1 MGRISAP
8 VPERNCT
15 GSVSAKGD
23 ENSQNPRPCLQSP
36 TSDGAGL
43 ELPID
48 HFRLLGVGPTTDA
61 QAVLHALQL
70 RIDRAPDQGFTHETL
85 QAREDLLRSS
95 ADLLT
100 DSQRRTAYEA
110 DLTTL
115 AASGESVLPALD
127 VPSTKEVG
135 GLLLLLEAGQPLES
149 FELASKALQPPQA
162 PALGSGREADLALL
176 AGLACL
182 AAAAELHQQRRYEQA
197 AKVLRQGLQLLQRMG
212 QLPRI
217 RQQISDELS
226 GLRPYRVLD
235 LLSRELA
242 STGERAE
249 GLALLEEL
257 VQERGGLEAESST
270 GLPASDFQTFF
281 KQIRS
286 YLTVQEQV
294 DLFSRWGE
302 GSTAANFLAA
312 TALTA
317 SGFAQR
323 KPERIQ
329 DALERLQAS
338 GEDGVKP
345 LIACLQL
352 LLGDVTTALA
362 CFAAGA
368 DSQLRHWAEQQSDDP
383 LAQLCLYC
391 RDWLAR
397 DVLTG
402 YRDLEADPDLEAY
415 FADRDVQAWVE
426 RHDVRSRQ
434 AEPLAMADAITA
446 REPSSQTDAN
456 PFASWTPSI
465 AVSMPAAPVAL
476 PEPEESDEELWEPEA
491 GPAWSWPASW
501 HLPRFRRPE
510 LRLPELPSSSASLPG
525 QGPRKA
531 HPKRFW
537 IAAGAG
543 VGVLLIAGAI
553 GLRLNRPTPTPLPVQ
568 PLAQPMPPAAP
579 KPPAPAPEPVLPLNT
594 EAPSEVQLRALL
606 EAWLEAKAAVL
617 AGREADRPVN
627 SLAGPLQVRRLEQER
642 AEDRAASTTQEIT
655 TTVEGLTIEERD
667 ANRIAATVQLR
678 YADRRLDAAGQPVGK
693 PSELQLTNR
702 YVFGRGTDGI
712 WRMVSFR
719 KA

>member
-1 MGRISAP
+1 M
-8 VPERNCT
+8 
-15 GSVSAKGD
+15 
-23 ENSQNPRPCLQSP
+23 
-36 TSDGAGL
+36 

-100 DSQRRTAYEA
+100 DSQRRGAYEA

-115 AASGESVLPALD
+115 AASGESVVPALD
-127 VPSTKEVG
+127 VPSSKEVG
-135 GLLLLLEAGQPLES
+135 GLLLLLEAGQPLEC
-149 FELASKALQPPQA
+149 FELASRGLQPPQA
-162 PALGSGREADLALL
+162 PALGSGREADLTLL

-182 AAAAELHQQRRYEQA
+182 AAAAELHQQRHYEQA
-197 AKVLRQGLQLLQRMG
+197 ARVLRQGLQLLQRMG
-212 QLPRI
+212 QLPAI

-242 STGERAE
+242 NTSERVE

-257 VQERGGLEAESST
+257 VRERGGLDAESNT
-270 GLPASDFQTFF
+270 GLPAADFQTFF

-294 DLFSRWGE
+294 DLFSRWADD
-302 GSTAANFLAA
+302 SSAANFLAA

-329 DALERLQAS
+329 EALERLEAN
-338 GEDGVKP
+338 GDDGMKP

-352 LLGDVTTALA
+352 LLGNVPTALA
-362 CFAAGA
+362 SFAAGA
-368 DSQLRHWAEQQSDDP
+368 DAQLRRWAEQQSSEP
-383 LAQLCLYC
+383 LAQLCAYC

-426 RHDVRSRQ
+426 RHDRSRT
-434 AEPLAMADAITA
+434 LAMPADDAPPAPVVAPAPAFVGT
-446 REPSSQTDAN
+446 SSDTDSN
-456 PFASWTPSI
+456 PFANWSPQIDFSE
-465 AVSMPAAPVAL
+465 PAAPITSTPPSL
-476 PEPEESDEELWEPEA
+476 SGPEPNDDDLWEPET
-491 GPAWSWPASW
+491 GPSWSWPASW
-501 HLPRFRRPE
+501 
-510 LRLPELPSSSASLPG
+510 RLPELRMPELRRPQLPG
-525 QGPRKA
+525 LAFARPALPSLEQLKT
-531 HPKRFW
+531 HPHRLW
-537 IAAGAG
+537 IAGGAG
-543 VGVLLIAGAI
+543 VGVLLIAAAV
-553 GLRLNRPTPTPLPVQ
+553 GLRLSRPTPTVLPVQ
-568 PLAQPMPPAAP
+568 PLSQPKPSTAVTPPAA
-579 KPPAPAPEPVLPLNT
+579 KPVVAPAPALPLKAEAPT
-594 EAPSEVQLRALL
+594 EAQLRTLL
-606 EAWLEAKAAVL
+606 EAWLDAKATVL
-617 AGREADRPVN
+617 AGREPDQPLEN
-627 SLAGPLQVRRLEQER
+627 LAGANQVERLQQER
-642 AEDRAASTTQEIT
+642 AEDRAVSTTQEVK
-655 TTVEGLTIEERD
+655 TTVEGLTVEERD
-667 ANRIAATVQLR
+667 GNRIAASVQLR
-678 YADRRLDAAGQPVGK
+678 YSDRRLDAAGQPVGNATD
-693 PSELQLTNR
+693 LQLTNR
-702 YVFGRGTDGI
+702 YVFGRGADGI

>member
-1 MGRISAP
+1 M
-8 VPERNCT
+8 
-15 GSVSAKGD
+15 
-23 ENSQNPRPCLQSP
+23 
-36 TSDGAGL
+36 

-70 RIDRAPDQGFTHETL
+70 RIDRAPDQGFTHEAL

-100 DSQRRTAYEA
+100 DSQRRAAYEA

-115 AASGESVLPALD
+115 ASSGESVMPALD
-127 VPSTKEVG
+127 VPSSKEVG
-135 GLLLLLEAGQPLES
+135 GLLLLLEAGQPQEC

-162 PALGSGREADLALL
+162 PALGSGREADLTLL

-182 AAAAELHQQRRYEQA
+182 AAAAELHQQRHYEQA
-197 AKVLRQGLQLLQRMG
+197 ARVLRQGLQLLQRMG
-212 QLPRI
+212 QLPAI

-242 STGERAE
+242 NTSERNE

-257 VQERGGLEAESST
+257 VQERGGLDAESGT
-270 GLPASDFQTFF
+270 GLPAADFQTFF
-281 KQIRS
+281 KQIRT

-294 DLFSRWGE
+294 DLFSRWAD

-329 DALERLQAS
+329 EALDRLDAS
-338 GEDGVKP
+338 GQQGMQP
-345 LIACLQL
+345 LLACLHL
-352 LLGDVTTALA
+352 LLGHVPAGLA
-362 CFAAGA
+362 SFAEGA
-368 DSQLRHWAEQQSDDP
+368 DPQLRRWAEQQSGDP
-383 LAQLCLYC
+383 LGQLCAYC

-415 FADRDVQAWVE
+415 FADRDVQTWVE
-426 RHDVRSRQ
+426 RHDRSEAQ
-434 AEPLAMADAITA
+434 PMATVAAAPAPVEPAAATP
-446 REPSSQTDAN
+446 EPDTN
-456 PFASWTPSI
+456 PFSSWTPQIDFSE
-465 AVSMPAAPVAL
+465 PAAPL
-476 PEPEESDEELWEPEA
+476 PSAPPRGFSSTNADDDLWEPDDE
-491 GPAWSWPASW
+491 PARLWPAHW
-501 HLPRFRRPE
+501 RLPQFQLPRFA
-510 LRLPELPSSSASLPG
+510 LPALPALPSIEEL
-525 QGPRKA
+525 KT
-531 HPKRFW
+531 HPQRVW

-543 VGVLLIAGAI
+543 AGVVLIAAAV
-553 GLRLNRPTPTPLPVQ
+553 GLRLNRPAPTPLPVQ
-568 PLAQPMPPAAP
+568 PAALP
-579 KPPAPAPEPVLPLNT
+579 KPAPVAKPPVAAPAPALPLKA
-594 EAPSEVQLRALL
+594 EAPTEMQLRTLL
-606 EAWLEAKAAVL
+606 EAWLDAKAAVL
-617 AGREADRPVN
+617 AGREADQPLDG
-627 SLAGPLQVRRLEQER
+627 LAAPIQVERLQQQR
-642 AEDRAASTTQEIT
+642 AEDQSASTTQEIK
-655 TTVEGLTIEERD
+655 TTVEGLSVDERD
-667 ANRIAATVQLR
+667 ANRIVATVQLR
-678 YADRRLDAAGQPVGK
+678 YADRRLDAAGQPVGE
-693 PSELQLTNR
+693 PTELQLTNR
-702 YVFGRGTDGI
+702 YVFGRGSDGI